1 MFYLVGNFRTS
12 SLGTTSQ
19 VTLKELLWGGWGWG
33 ERGSV
38 HTEVCN
44 KGQVVWTSKVVL
56 WIKENQ
62 IPQVKEFSTFL
73 CLGLCKCLGLLKS
86 LLSYASQLS
95 GASTLFSLH
104 FSSVLTT
111 GSGCSPMASGLQV
124 CFSSPGGLE
133 SPMTVTALFISLAGN
148 TPFLTFIGGFSCSL
162 GLPVSL
168 AFSCLC
174 VPGPVSDFTLETP
187 EFVNQHKLHA
197 WYTLDFPHVFPGG
210 NKEGLNKF

>member
-111 GSGCSPMASGLQV
+111 GSGCSRVAASSEVL
-124 CFSSPGGLE
+124 FSIMGALRTQEVTFGGWISLK
-133 SPMTVTALFISLAGN
+133 TVTSLCTHKAGI
-148 TPFLTFIGGFSCSL
+148 LHFSIL
-162 GLPVSL
+162 R
-168 AFSCLC
+168 A
-174 VPGPVSDFTLETP
+174 E
-187 EFVNQHKLHA
+187 N
-197 WYTLDFPHVFPGG
+197 
-210 NKEGLNKF
+210 